1 MTMVVVGRPRSDP
14 DRGQT
19 LDPGQNID
27 RGQTS
32 DCGPEH
38 VGGVGLPLTVVQNLR
53 VGLVHRWG

>member
-14 DRGQT
+14 NRGQT

-27 RGQTS
+27 RGQTF

-38 VGGVGLPLTVVQNLR
+38 AGGVGSPLTVV
-53 VGLVHRWG
+53 